1 MAKTPSPCIGVC
13 KFRRPGAEGARHCI
27 GCSMT
32 KDQKRAFKALRKEP
46 QRRAVVGLV
55 MAQQTV
61 MGRYGHWAEPYA
73 KRCRK
78 KGVRPPAA
86 LADGLKSVG

>member
-13 KFRRPGAEGARHCI
+13 KFRRPGAGGERHCI

-32 KDQKRAFKALRKEP
+32 KDQKRAFKALKKEP
-46 QRRAVVGLV
+46 QRRGFVSLV
-55 MAQQTV
+55 MAQQAV
-61 MGRYGHWAEPYA
+61 MGRYRHWAEAYT

-78 KGVRPPAA
+78 KGVAPPSGPSG
-86 LADGLKSVG
+86 GLKAIG